1 MRRKIVTTL
10 GPGGWELY
18 GKRFADSFEK
28 YWPADITL
36 EIWCHHLDAPPSHPR
51 AQFYCLDSL
60 PSFQKIT
67 QRLGPNAKDGPSLG
81 FAFKAVALA
90 NAVSPELDWLAFID
104 ADTETMRPIT
114 DELLDRLFDER
125 YDLTYLWRKAVAE
138 SEGSWFAFNV
148 KTKEGAGLLADY
160 YGLYASGQA
169 YKLQKPHDNA
179 VLDHIAMIH
188 QAHGLRVG
196 NLSNGALGLDAFHQS
211 PLGAYM
217 LHYKGP
223 NKDTIANPGIGV
235 PSRYET
241 VCKVAVHAYQQTGR
255 ADLVEVGTWNG
266 SRAVHLAESLFAA
279 GATNVSYVGFDTFES
294 GNDRAHEGDTKP
306 DASHEFVRCR
316 LDNYRTLCK
325 RLGREFSFDLIQGNT
340 LVTLPVYGELKCK
353 NPSFAYIDGGHSY
366 STTLSDYNNLS
377 HTPYIVFDDLIAEPE
392 DGAPEGPREVV
403 RKHVKG
409 HKTIWNSGDY
419 YAGLK
424 QTICLGIVTAPGY
437 KPYELKQALQVKP
450 VDSVDKSDQAG
461 YIAQNAK
468 AMPEWLTSYQAH
480 TRRAILVSAGPT
492 LPQHLDEIRA
502 KQAAGG
508 VVFAVKH
515 ALPTLA
521 GGGIKPD
528 YIVILDPRPA
538 DGQSTHGIMR
548 RDLFASVQPGDKV
561 LFATMTHPSVRELLE
576 GKQARLIG
584 WHAMTDALKLAN
596 SADTAKGLKVG
607 GGTCS
612 ATRMP
617 TLAFVMG
624 FRRMDFYGY
633 DFFYAP
639 GVAQQD
645 IKQKLMTVEL
655 GNPSKKF
662 LTTGELVAAMQDLG
676 VWAKW
681 MVENNL
687 DIQFFGEGAGT
698 HIWSS
703 VAPNYKPP
711 AEYTN

>member
-18 GKRFADSFEK
+18 GKRFADSFDK
-28 YWPADITL
+28 YWPADIPL

-67 QRLGPNAKDGPSLG
+67 SMLGPDAKDGPSLG
-81 FAFKAVALA
+81 YAFKAVALA

-104 ADTETMRPIT
+104 ADTETMRPVD

-125 YDLTYLWRKAVAE
+125 CDLTYLWRKGVAE

-169 YKLQKPHDNA
+169 YKLKKPHDNA
-179 VLDHIAMIH
+179 VLDHISMIH
-188 QAHGLRVG
+188 QAHGLRIG

-241 VCKVAVHAYQQTGR
+241 LCKVAVHAYQQTGR

-279 GATNVSYVGFDTFES
+279 GATRVSYVGFDTFES
-294 GNDRAHEGDTKP
+294 GNDRLHEGDTKP
-306 DASHEFVRCR
+306 DATQEFVRCR
-316 LDNYRTLCK
+316 LDNYKILCSRQGRT
-325 RLGREFSFDLIQGNT
+325 FDYTLIQGNT
-340 LVTLPVYGELKCK
+340 LITLPAFADDLKDTT
-353 NPSFAYIDGGHSY
+353 FAYIDGGHSY
-366 STTLSDYNNLS
+366 ETTLSDYNCLK
-377 HTPYIVFDDLIAEPE
+377 HVPYIVFDDLIAEPE
-392 DGAPEGPREVV
+392 DGAPEGPREVM
-403 RKHVKG
+403 RKHVTG
-409 HKTIWNSGDY
+409 QKTIWNSGDY

-424 QTICLGIVTAPGY
+424 QTICFGLATAPGF

-450 VDSVDKSDQAG
+450 VDSVDKSYQAD
-461 YIAQNAK
+461 YITQNAK
-468 AMPEWLTSYQAH
+468 AITEWLPTYQAH

-508 VVFAVKH
+508 VIFAVKH
-515 ALPTLA
+515 ALPVLA
-521 GGGIKPD
+521 SGGITPD

-576 GKQARLIG
+576 AKQARLIG
-584 WHAMTDALKLAN
+584 WHALTDALKTVNAN
-596 SADTAKGLKVG
+596 DIASGLRVG

-624 FRRMDFYGY
+624 FRRLDFYGF
-633 DFFYAP
+633 DFFYASDTT
-639 GVAQQD
+639 QED

-655 GNPSKKF
+655 GKPSKKF

-681 MVENNL
+681 MVDNNL
-687 DIQFFGEGAGT
+687 DIQFFGDGAGP

-711 AEYTN
+711 LEFPN